1 MKFTLPVLA
10 LFAAVVSTLD
20 PSNAI
25 SLTHPFAI
33 KITGAAL
40 PEEDGMVLRRGEAA
54 TLDGFSIDSLEVKDE
69 RFGDRIFRGTAKEVY
84 EEMNSLKP
92 ELFTDDLDNV
102 VDDVSGTSIVK
113 RQGVSLC

>member
-1 MKFTLPVLA
+1 LID
-10 LFAAVVSTLD
+10 S
-20 PSNAI
+20 
-25 SLTHPFAI
+25 PFAI

-40 PEEDGMVLRRGEAA
+40 PEEDSVVLRRGEAG

-92 ELFTDDLDNV
+92 ELFTEDLDNV
-102 VDDVSGTSIVK
+102 VDDVSDGTSIAK

>member
-1 MKFTLPVLA
+1 
-10 LFAAVVSTLD
+10 
-20 PSNAI
+20 
-25 SLTHPFAI
+25 LTHSFAI

-40 PEEDGMVLRRGEAA
+40 PEEDSMVLRRGEAA

-69 RFGDRIFRGTAKEVY
+69 RFGDQIFRGTAKEIY

-92 ELFTDDLDNV
+92 ELFTEDLDNV
-102 VDDVSGTSIVK
+102 VDEISDGTSIAK